1 MREAV
6 DAMPYFQV
14 PKWGGVMATEYM
26 HLRNFSEAELMFD
39 EQETKDI
46 LKFFFQADRQQIESI
61 QITNELRN
69 LAQGLLVAA
78 VDASYAM
85 GWIDLTFGWVVSP
98 GPGMKRAL
106 QKLALRA
113 ARYWF
118 KHLKNQPL
126 NEAKIYDSVRDK
138 LATRFRSHF
147 VISIQAKAQD
157 TRRHSLGAFVDCGA
171 PQPHDRIW
179 G

>member
-1 MREAV
+1 
-6 DAMPYFQV
+6 
-14 PKWGGVMATEYM
+14 MATEWEYI
-26 HLRNFSEAELMFD
+26 HLLSFSESELIFD
-39 EQETKDI
+39 AQETKEI

-85 GWIDLTFGWVVSP
+85 GWVDLVRTWSVNP
-98 GPGMKRAL
+98 GQGMKRAL

-118 KHLKNQPL
+118 KHLKNRPL
-126 NEAKIYDSVRDK
+126 NEAKIYESVRK
-138 LATRFRSHF
+138 ELARRFKSHF
-147 VISIQAKAQD
+147 VISIQAKAQG
-157 TRRHSLGAFVDCGA
+157 TRRHPLVAVVNCGA
-171 PQPHDRIW
+171 PQPHDRVW

>member
-1 MREAV
+1 MS
-6 DAMPYFQV
+6 YFQA
-14 PKWGGVMATEYM
+14 PKQEIVMATEYM

-69 LAQGLLVAA
+69 LAQGILVAA

-85 GWIDLTFGWVVSP
+85 GWVEFTMRWVVNP

-106 QKLALRA
+106 QKLARRA

-126 NEAKIYDSVRDK
+126 NEAKIYERIRDR
-138 LATRFRSHF
+138 LAGNFRSHF
-147 VISIQAKAQD
+147 QIILQAKTQGQQKHA
-157 TRRHSLGAFVDCGA
+157 LMACIDCA
-171 PQPHDRIW
+171 SPKPHDRIW

>member
-1 MREAV
+1 
-6 DAMPYFQV
+6 
-14 PKWGGVMATEYM
+14 MATEYM

-126 NEAKIYDSVRDK
+126 NETKIYDSVRSQ
-138 LATRFRSHF
+138 LANSFRKPF
-147 VISIQAKAQD
+147 QIIIQAKAQGA
-157 TRRHSLGAFVDCGA
+157 RKHQLVAFVNCGA
-171 PQPHDRIW
+171 PKPHDRIW